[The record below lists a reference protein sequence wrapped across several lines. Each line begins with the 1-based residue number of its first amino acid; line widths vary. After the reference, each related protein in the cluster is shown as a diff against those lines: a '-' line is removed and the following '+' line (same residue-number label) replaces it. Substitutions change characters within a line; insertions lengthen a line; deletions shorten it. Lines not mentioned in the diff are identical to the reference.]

1 MSTRGTNAAAADR
14 DFPPAPSRVGGPGG
28 PWGNLLRDLEGS
40 GFGMVHASLDEWR
53 TQLPP
58 EEERRELLGRDWE
71 RYSKLAGTHL
81 RERFFATRM
90 LIRHTAAVA
99 LGTEPYSLE
108 LRYGLNGRVHLRGY
122 DQIDVSLSHTADLLL
137 CGITSLG
144 VVGIDTEPANR
155 RLSGQDVERLMC
167 TEPERRRIARAPE
180 AERNGRLLGL
190 WTLKEAYSKALGQG
204 LRFPFTEFGFRTDDE
219 AEGRAE
225 GSAGGGVGS
234 GAAGGVGRGA
244 AGAASGATGRHARL
258 ERADGTL
265 VEDHTWRFATCPVPG
280 GHVAAVALQD
290 TRRSGRPDTRASTA
304 LNRQILAAIKRSRPA

>member
-1 MSTRGTNAAAADR
+1 MSTRGTSARGMNAAGPDR
-14 DFPPAPSRVGGPGG
+14 DFPPAPSRVGGPAG

-40 GFGMVHASLDEWR
+40 GFGMVHASLGEWR

-71 RYSKLAGTHL
+71 RYSKLAGTPL

-144 VVGIDTEPANR
+144 VVGIDTEPATR

-180 AERNGRLLGL
+180 AERNGQLLSL

-204 LRFPFTEFGFRTDDE
+204 LRFPFTEFGFRTE
-219 AEGRAE
+219 AEPGE
-225 GSAGGGVGS
+225 GA
-234 GAAGGVGRGA
+234 
-244 AGAASGATGRHARL
+244 GATGHARL

-304 LNRQILAAIKRSRPA
+304 LNRQILAAIKQSTRA

>member
-1 MSTRGTNAAAADR
+1 MSTRGTSTAVVDR
-14 DFPPAPSRVGGPGG
+14 DFPPAPSRVGGPAG
-28 PWGNLLRDLEGS
+28 PWGNLLRDLEGT
-40 GFGMVHASLDEWR
+40 GFGMVHASLGEWR

-144 VVGIDTEPANR
+144 VVGIDTEPATR

-180 AERNGRLLGL
+180 AERNGQLLGL

-204 LRFPFTEFGFRTDDE
+204 LRFPFTEFGFRM
-219 AEGRAE
+219 EGGE
-225 GSAGGGVGS
+225 GPGAGS
-234 GAAGGVGRGA
+234 GQWAGHGAGQGAGEGAVAGR
-244 AGAASGATGRHARL
+244 ARL

>member
-1 MSTRGTNAAAADR
+1 MSTAAPDRGFPSAPDR
-14 DFPPAPSRVGGPGG
+14 VFPPEPSRVGGPAG
-28 PWGNLLRDLEGS
+28 PWAHLLRDLESS

-53 TQLPP
+53 AQLPP
-58 EEERRELLGRDWE
+58 EDERKELLGRDWE
-71 RYSKLAGTHL
+71 RYSKLAGAHL
-81 RERFFATRM
+81 RERFLATRM

-99 LGTEPYSLE
+99 LGTEPYALE

-144 VVGIDTEPANR
+144 VVGIDTEPAGR

-167 TEPERRRIARAPE
+167 TEPERKRIARAPE
-180 AERNGRLLGL
+180 DERNAQLLSL

-204 LRFPFTEFGFRTDDE
+204 LRFPFAEFGFRME
-219 AEGRAE
+219 EGE
-225 GSAGGGVGS
+225 G
-234 GAAGGVGRGA
+234 GR
-244 AGAASGATGRHARL
+244 TGHARL

>member
-1 MSTRGTNAAAADR
+1 MSTPGTGARGTGAALDDR
-14 DFPPAPSRVGGPGG
+14 DFPPAPSRVGGPAG

-71 RYSKLAGTHL
+71 RYSKLAGAPL

-108 LRYGLNGRVHLRGY
+108 LRYGLNGRIHLRGY

-144 VVGIDTEPANR
+144 VVGIDTEPATR

-180 AERNGRLLGL
+180 AERNGLLLSL

-204 LRFPFTEFGFRTDDE
+204 LRFPFTEFGFRVE
-219 AEGRAE
+219 AVEGAGQARQGADQGAGGRAGE
-225 GSAGGGVGS
+225 GAGEG
-234 GAAGGVGRGA
+234 GRGA
-244 AGAASGATGRHARL
+244 GHARL

-304 LNRQILAAIKRSRPA
+304 LNRQILAAIKQSTRS

>member
-1 MSTRGTNAAAADR
+1 MSTAERNAVVADR
-14 DFPPAPSRVGGPGG
+14 DFPPAPSRVGGPAG

-58 EEERRELLGRDWE
+58 EEERREILGRDWE

-144 VVGIDTEPANR
+144 VVGIDTEPATR

-167 TEPERRRIARAPE
+167 TEPERRRIARTPE
-180 AERNGRLLGL
+180 AERNGRLLSL

-204 LRFPFTEFGFRTDDE
+204 LRFPFTEFGFRVDGDDVDGSDRGDGSE
-219 AEGRAE
+219 RA
-225 GSAGGGVGS
+225 GPG
-234 GAAGGVGRGA
+234 
-244 AGAASGATGRHARL
+244 HARL

-304 LNRQILAAIKRSRPA
+304 LNRQILAAIKRSRSA

>member
-1 MSTRGTNAAAADR
+1 M
-14 DFPPAPSRVGGPGG
+14 
-28 PWGNLLRDLEGS
+28 GNLLRDLEGS
-40 GFGMVHASLDEWR
+40 GFGMVHASLGEWR
-53 TQLPP
+53 AQLPP

-71 RYSKLAGTHL
+71 RYSKLVGTPL
-81 RERFFATRM
+81 KERFFATRM

-144 VVGIDTEPANR
+144 VVGIDTEPATR

-180 AERNGRLLGL
+180 AERNGQLLSL

-204 LRFPFTEFGFRTDDE
+204 LRFPFTEFGFRMEDD
-219 AEGRAE
+219 GD
-225 GSAGGGVGS
+225 GHGGAGGR
-234 GAAGGVGRGA
+234 RGP
-244 AGAASGATGRHARL
+244 TGHARL

-304 LNRQILAAIKRSRPA
+304 LNRQILAAIKQSTRA

>member
-1 MSTRGTNAAAADR
+1 MTAAAPER
-14 DFPPAPSRVGGPGG
+14 VFPPEPSRVGGPAG
-28 PWGNLLRDLEGS
+28 PWANLLRDLEGS
-40 GFGMVHASLDEWR
+40 GFGMVHASLGEWR

-58 EEERRELLGRDWE
+58 EDERKELLGRDWE
-71 RYSKLAGTHL
+71 RYSKLAGAPL
-81 RERFFATRM
+81 RERFLATRM

-99 LGTEPYSLE
+99 LGTEPYALE

-144 VVGIDTEPANR
+144 VVGIDTEPADR
-155 RLSGQDVERLMC
+155 RLSGQDVEGLMC
-167 TEPERRRIARAPE
+167 TEPERKRIARAPE
-180 AERNGRLLGL
+180 AERNGQLLSL

-204 LRFPFTEFGFRTDDE
+204 LRFPFTEFGFRMEDGEGDG
-219 AEGRAE
+219 AGRA
-225 GSAGGGVGS
+225 
-234 GAAGGVGRGA
+234 
-244 AGAASGATGRHARL
+244 ARL

-304 LNRQILAAIKRSRPA
+304 LNRQILAAIRQSRPA

>member
-1 MSTRGTNAAAADR
+1 MRTSERNGVVDR
-14 DFPPAPSRVGGPGG
+14 DFPPAPSRVGGPAG

-58 EEERRELLGRDWE
+58 EEERREILGRDWE

-144 VVGIDTEPANR
+144 VVGIDTEPATR

-167 TEPERRRIARAPE
+167 TEPERRRIARTPE
-180 AERNGRLLGL
+180 AERNGRLLSL

-204 LRFPFTEFGFRTDDE
+204 LRFPFTEFGFRVDGDD
-219 AEGRAE
+219 
-225 GSAGGGVGS
+225 GGGVG
-234 GAAGGVGRGA
+234 GGGERGDGGERAGPG
-244 AGAASGATGRHARL
+244 HARL

>member
-1 MSTRGTNAAAADR
+1 MSAAVTDR
-14 DFPPAPSRVGGPGG
+14 VFPPAPSRVGGPAG

-144 VVGIDTEPANR
+144 VVGIDTEPATR
-155 RLSGQDVERLMC
+155 RLSGQDVEGLMC
-167 TEPERRRIARAPE
+167 TGPERRRIARTPE
-180 AERNGRLLGL
+180 AERNGQLLSL

-204 LRFPFTEFGFRTDDE
+204 LRFPFTEFGFRVEDGAHGE
-219 AEGRAE
+219 YGQ
-225 GSAGGGVGS
+225 VGL
-234 GAAGGVGRGA
+234 
-244 AGAASGATGRHARL
+244 ARL

-304 LNRQILAAIKRSRPA
+304 LNRQILAAIKRSTRG